1 MGTENYVE
9 YSRTGQVIKGQERA
23 KVKSRYEED
32 VFPGN
37 HSAVWGSYWEG
48 GQWGFAC
55 CQSLIKGSYCIGAD
69 EPKQKAIEP
78 AATTELVPG
87 DLKTEQVDANE
98 PAEKEKE
105 TVEEEKEEED
115 DENAGL
121 SLMEIHKK
129 KIDKEAPKTPTTPRD
144 QLSKKELKKEADIN
158 EAMRKEEQ
166 RIKEVDA
173 MMATDER
180 KRKYNS
186 MAAVTEPTEAELEA
200 WKRKRVN
207 TADPMAFMLNK

>member
-55 CQSLIKGSYCIGAD
+55 CKSLIRGSYCIGAD

-98 PAEKEKE
+98 PVEKEKE
-105 TVEEEKEEED
+105 TVEEEKD

-129 KIDKEAPKTPTTPRD
+129 KIDKEAPKIPTTPRD
-144 QLSKKELKKEADIN
+144 QLSKKELKKLEKA
-158 EAMRKEEQ
+158 
-166 RIKEVDA
+166 
-173 MMATDER
+173 ER
-180 KRKYNS
+180 KKARD
-186 MAAVTEPTEAELEA
+186 EAREE
-200 WKRKRVN
+200 K
-207 TADPMAFMLNK
+207 